1 VTSRLLP
8 SEALVLDHLV
18 AAALPLA
25 RVEEAVSLAAAA
37 AVAYPAALHRGQAEG
52 EVAGAGVVVVVGEVD
67 HPFPS
72 MGLGHMVH

>member
-8 SEALVLDHLV
+8 SEALALDHLV

-52 EVAGAGVVVVVGEVD
+52 EVAGVVVGEVD

>member
-52 EVAGAGVVVVVGEVD
+52 EVAGVVVVGEVD